1 MWLHRAGNDAAH
13 LSRYFLTS
21 LEWNVV
27 CIATADTLYI
37 GYSLLLKEAQFLP
50 FKLEANSIILDE
62 IVQSMHFCLEK

>member
-1 MWLHRAGNDAAH
+1 M
-13 LSRYFLTS
+13 S
-21 LEWNVV
+21 LIRGAVTLQVEGPSWNGCSVW
-27 CIATADTLYI
+27 ATADTLYI